1 MKIKIK
7 RRRKSLQPGKQ
18 KRTLVGKIITSPST
32 KTISHFQIALNRLK
46 PIWVKPL
53 SNYEFITQQDALL
66 VYFQYPHVKIFH
78 KLL

>member
-46 PIWVKPL
+46 PI
-53 SNYEFITQQDALL
+53 
-66 VYFQYPHVKIFH
+66 
-78 KLL
+78 